1 MSLHIKSEVSIYSP
15 RESLMLRTGSRKRSG
30 TMPKL
35 MVQRGKNNIWYA
47 HCRFMGVF
55 LHDCLGTS
63 DKRWAERELAT
74 LKSLVERGAYRAW
87 KKTFKECI
95 ADWLS
100 DLDMKRPNHICHEIN
115 IRLHIAPFFG
125 DLKIREIIA
134 CDEETGKSMV
144 TDYLNSIDH
153 RPKETVQKLRHN
165 LVNILRKGK
174 KDYNLPESKF
184 SNKGFYQDR
193 FLAQEEFHE
202 ILELMEDDEYRQV
215 AIMMAYTGL
224 DLSDV
229 LKMEWSCIDRTHQMI
244 RTERRKTRHLDRIIK
259 LKIPMNGLV
268 KGVLQNRQSQ
278 RRLHDKRIFHLPV
291 KGDRNINRVRTMQ
304 RKWKKAV
311 FKSSVEWNVRLK
323 DLRHFFGSYLLNSGV
338 DAIMI
343 AEFMGHSST
352 DMLYKRYGHF
362 TDEKR
367 REAISLFDKGTK
379 STECGQNVPKNNS
392 VSY

>member
-1 MSLHIKSEVSIYSP
+1 
-15 RESLMLRTGSRKRSG
+15 
-30 TMPKL
+30 
-35 MVQRGKNNIWYA
+35 
-47 HCRFMGVF
+47 
-55 LHDCLGTS
+55 
-63 DKRWAERELAT
+63 
-74 LKSLVERGAYRAW
+74 
-87 KKTFKECI
+87 
-95 ADWLS
+95 
-100 DLDMKRPNHICHEIN
+100 MKRPNHICHEIN

-202 ILELMEDDEYRQV
+202 ILELMENDEYRQV
-215 AIMMAYTGL
+215 AVMMAYTGL

-229 LKMEWSCIDRTHQMI
+229 IKMERSCIDRTHQMI

-304 RKWKKAV
+304 RKWEKAV
-311 FKSSVEWNVRLK
+311 FKSSVEWT
-323 DLRHFFGSYLLNSGV
+323 G
-338 DAIMI
+338 
-343 AEFMGHSST
+343 
-352 DMLYKRYGHF
+352 
-362 TDEKR
+362 
-367 REAISLFDKGTK
+367 
-379 STECGQNVPKNNS
+379 
-392 VSY
+392 